1 MKKRR
6 LKLKLLP
13 KFVVSLTILGVVLT
27 VVISLFS
34 YVNTRAYLEDM
45 YAQRVVFGAQSIAT
59 MLSVDDVR
67 TIISEGGDQTE
78 AYTRTAELLTQLK
91 KDGDITFLSLTTK
104 DADSVTFYID
114 ICIPE
119 MGDDPA
125 AQMPY
130 GTDVLYTDAASS
142 PEDLENYTIGWEL
155 FQQNV
160 GTSEPLIT
168 DNDYGYNFTASWPV
182 LDENGQAIAEIQY
195 ILDMRDVRSYLNSVL
210 YTMLGISLG
219 IIGVAV
225 VCYILF
231 VRRTVTR
238 PIGRLAAQMESVT
251 AAGEFQNQHIDLHTG
266 DRLFVYTDG
275 VAEAT
280 DAGNNLY
287 GTDRMLAALNGCRGE
302 TLEELLHGV
311 KADIDG
317 FVGEAPQ
324 FDDITMLGFQV
335 K

>member
-1 MKKRR
+1 M
-6 LKLKLLP
+6 
-13 KFVVSLTILGVVLT
+13 
-27 VVISLFS
+27 
-34 YVNTRAYLEDM
+34 
-45 YAQRVVFGAQSIAT
+45 
-59 MLSVDDVR
+59 
-67 TIISEGGDQTE
+67 
-78 AYTRTAELLTQLK
+78 
-91 KDGDITFLSLTTK
+91 
-104 DADSVTFYID
+104 
-114 ICIPE
+114 
-119 MGDDPA
+119 
-125 AQMPY
+125 
-130 GTDVLYTDAASS
+130 
-142 PEDLENYTIGWEL
+142 
-155 FQQNV
+155 
-160 GTSEPLIT
+160 IT

-287 GTDRMLAALNGCRGE
+287 GTDRMLAALNGCWGE